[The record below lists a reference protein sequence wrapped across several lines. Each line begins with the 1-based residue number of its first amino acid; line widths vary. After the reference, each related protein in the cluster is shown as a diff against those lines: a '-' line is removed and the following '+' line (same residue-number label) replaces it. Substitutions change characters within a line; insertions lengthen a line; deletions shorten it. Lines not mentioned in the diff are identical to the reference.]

1 VAEGTR
7 EYEAA
12 RIGPAGRLVVG
23 VLAWLGYL
31 LVARPGPFDPA
42 WPHALLLLAVL
53 VLVPAGLRLAV
64 RALPGLRAGSLLRAA
79 RHLHLAAGIL
89 LVLAYVDGQGAVA
102 AVLSG
107 AWLAVTGLVA
117 LAGFLRIVRRG
128 LRGARD
134 DPGATVADAG
144 LAFLAVGG
152 AWVLAD
158 RLGYRP
164 LGFSPLIV
172 LLTGGHFHYAGFLL
186 PLFAGLA
193 IRRSGAAGAP
203 DLLARA
209 TGPLV
214 VAGVPAVAV
223 GITAS
228 QLGLGTWIEA
238 AAAWT
243 MAAGGLLVAWLHLR
257 LALGRG
263 APAPP
268 AARALWAVAALSL
281 AAGMVLAA
289 LYGARFLLPEVRW
302 LDIAWMQALHGGA
315 NSFGF
320 ALPALAGWWL
330 ASARSGASG

>member
-7 EYEAA
+7 EYETA

-23 VLAWLGYL
+23 ALAWLGSL

-107 AWLAVTGLVA
+107 AWLVVTGLVA
-117 LAGFLRIVRRG
+117 LAGLLRIVRRG

-134 DPGATVADAG
+134 DPGATVVDAG

-164 LGFSPLIV
+164 LVI
-172 LLTGGHFHYAGFLL
+172 
-186 PLFAGLA
+186 
-193 IRRSGAAGAP
+193 
-203 DLLARA
+203 
-209 TGPLV
+209 
-214 VAGVPAVAV
+214 AGVPAVAI

-228 QLGLGTWIEA
+228 QLGLGTWVEA

-243 MAAGGLLVAWLHLR
+243 M
-257 LALGRG
+257 
-263 APAPP
+263 
-268 AARALWAVAALSL
+268 
-281 AAGMVLAA
+281 AA